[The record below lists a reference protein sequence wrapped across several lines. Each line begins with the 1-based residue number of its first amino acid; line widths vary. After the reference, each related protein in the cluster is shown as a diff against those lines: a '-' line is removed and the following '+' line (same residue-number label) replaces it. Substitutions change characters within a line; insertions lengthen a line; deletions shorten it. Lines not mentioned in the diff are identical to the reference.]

1 MKILMIPL
9 EYEDHPNSDV
19 RLVPIISFLKMQNVD
34 LLGLH
39 FIHEIG
45 FESSNDFFTTK
56 KILGFF
62 NLALYLL
69 KSIIYGLKHGNKCD
83 IIFCE
88 HLYSLLPG
96 SVIKMF
102 YRKPLIW
109 DSHGNLL
116 SACKELNN
124 SKLYT
129 AMIWFFE
136 KCLGSFPDMLVVPT
150 LLDKKL
156 YVEQG
161 FKEEKVSVIPLCIDL
176 KKIPKISDRAELR
189 EKLGIE
195 GNKKILLFGG
205 KRVYLPNRD
214 AAFWI
219 NNVLAPIIEKEHNDV
234 EIIITGSGDLPDKIH
249 RIVRF
254 VGFVPN
260 IQEYIC
266 AADICLIPVHLD
278 NGVST
283 KLLEYM
289 AFSRPVIADSSL
301 IRAMPEAKDM
311 VNLIVAENLEQFTD
325 RVLWS
330 LNNYKKLNQ
339 ISICAGR
346 TIEKYYNWDL
356 ESKKWMQLL
365 SKYTKE
371 RTSE

>member
-1 MKILMIPL
+1 MIPL
-9 EYEDHPNSDV
+9 EHEDHPNSDV
-19 RLVPIISFLKMQNVD
+19 RLVPIISFFKEQKIN
-34 LLGLH
+34 LLGLQ

-56 KILGFF
+56 KILGFL
-62 NLALYLL
+62 NLAVYLL
-69 KSIIYGLKHGNKCD
+69 KSIIYGLKHGHKCD

-88 HLYSLLPG
+88 HLYSLLAG
-96 SVIKMF
+96 SVIKIVCG
-102 YRKPLIW
+102 KPLIW
-109 DSHGNLL
+109 DSHGNLI

-124 SKLYT
+124 SKIYT
-129 AMIWFFE
+129 AIIWFFE

-150 LLDKKL
+150 LLDKQL
-156 YVEQG
+156 YIEQG
-161 FKEEKVSVIPLCIDL
+161 FKEERITVIPLCIDL
-176 KKIPKISDRAELR
+176 KKIPKISNRVELR
-189 EKLGIE
+189 EKLGLDA
-195 GNKKILLFGG
+195 NKKILLFGG

-219 NNVLAPIIEKEHNDV
+219 NDILAPIIEKEHSDI
-234 EIIITGSGDLPDKIH
+234 EIIITGSGDLPDYINKI
-249 RIVRF
+249 VKF

-301 IRAMPEAKDM
+301 IRAMPEAEDM
-311 VNLIVAENLEQFTD
+311 VNLIVANNLEQFTD
-325 RVLWS
+325 KVLWS
-330 LNNYKKLNQ
+330 LKNYEKLNE
-339 ISICAGR
+339 ISISAGK
-346 TIEKYYNWDL
+346 TIEKYYNWEL
-356 ESKKWMQLL
+356 ESNRWLQLL

-371 RTSE
+371 RIIE